1 MWERLKQA
9 LSNFFITEVVVEEEP
24 ELKPRNASEHNVQN
38 QYHAN
43 QQPQA
48 KMAYT
53 YPKER
58 AFRFPMIPDEV
69 NSSSPKT
76 PERPV
81 RSVPAQERQR
91 STMDN
96 RQKQQQQKKS
106 DYPKRSSNPNRQWQ
120 TQTQRPKM
128 VEPKEDKK
136 PFQPSEVPS
145 PVYGF
150 RKRKEEAEEVVTMA
164 SIQDRA
170 DWKKIAATGAPFYK
184 QQDNANVTSI
194 QAQVSEPSAQAK
206 DLHAAEKEAA
216 AKEQT
221 ASLAFEPEGEQ
232 LSGEKQPSD
241 RPAPILEAETET
253 TTNMQKNDFEEVEP
267 ADLGSNQVIPM
278 QQAAAAEVEQSE
290 ELRQEESPELEQP
303 AEWHQEAEQAVGQ
316 QQKDEIAAEQADQQ
330 EAVMAEAAE
339 WDQAAPMESE
349 QSTELNLEETVKTDQ
364 QAEQDYDEPIEVES
378 TALDQN
384 ERIDLEEISS
394 SKSEKTLETEQ
405 VSKMDKEQLMEASQ
419 PERHQAETAIAE
431 QPEEPAQA
439 DNAYQIREAHNPI
452 RKSVP
457 FNVFM
462 TPRDK
467 RNQLERAKQ
476 PVQGTEEK
484 QDELVLEKQPVQ
496 QPIEK
501 PVQAEREKP
510 VQAEREKQPV
520 QQTEHKRNEPE
531 LDKQLVHP
539 IEEKQNNL
547 DDTNATVQQHHTE
560 EKQGSAEEVQQQT
573 EPVFSRPPMHL
584 LNDPVEQTVENDA
597 WVDQQTQLLETT
609 LQHFNVNAHVV
620 NAMQGPSVT
629 RFEVQPDMGVKVSKI
644 KGLTDDIKL
653 NMAAKDIRMEAPIP
667 GKNAI
672 GIEVPNAVAKQV
684 GLQEIL
690 ETEDFMDSSS
700 PLAVGLGLDISG
712 DSIVTNLQKMPHG
725 LIAGAT
731 GSGKSVCIN
740 TILLSLLYKAN
751 HKQVKFLLIDPK
763 MVELAPYND
772 LPHLVSPVI
781 TDTKAATAAL
791 KWAVNEME
799 ERYLKFVGEGVRDIG
814 KYNEKLTKQ
823 GRYADKL
830 PYLVIVIDEL
840 ADLMMVSPQDVE
852 DAICRIAQKARAAGI
867 HLLLATQRPS
877 VDVITGLIKANIPTR
892 IAFSVSSAVDSR
904 TIIDTNGAEK
914 LLGKGDMLFIENG
927 ARQAQRIQGAFVSD
941 EEIERV
947 VQHVKQTA
955 PPEYLFHHED
965 LLERR
970 ESEEEEDELYQE
982 ALEFVIEHNS
992 ASASLLQRRFKIGY
1006 NRAARLIDH
1015 MEMRGVIS
1023 EQKGSKPRDVL
1034 VSLAQLQAE

>member
-9 LSNFFITEVVVEEEP
+9 LSSFFITEVVVEEEP
-24 ELKPRNASEHNVQN
+24 ELKPRNASELKVQN

-81 RSVPAQERQR
+81 RSVPAQERQK
-91 STMDN
+91 SPEEN
-96 RQKQQQQKKS
+96 HQKQQKKKS
-106 DYPKRSSNPNRQWQ
+106 DYPERFANPTRQRQ

-136 PFQPSEVPS
+136 PFQPSDVPS

-150 RKRKEEAEEVVTMA
+150 RKRKEEPEEVVTMA

-170 DWKKIAATGAPFYK
+170 DWKKIAATGALFDK
-184 QQDNANVTSI
+184 QQDYANVSSI
-194 QAQVSEPSAQAK
+194 KMSVSESSAQAK
-206 DLHAAEKEAA
+206 DLDAAESAA
-216 AKEQT
+216 VKEQT
-221 ASLAFEPEGEQ
+221 ALLAFEQEGEELTAEQ
-232 LSGEKQPSD
+232 QSEEL
-241 RPAPILEAETET
+241 PAPIVEPESETA
-253 TTNMQKNDFEEVEP
+253 TNMQRIDLKEGET
-267 ADLGSNQVIPM
+267 ADLDSNQLTQM
-278 QQAAAAEVEQSE
+278 QQAAAADVEQSAE
-290 ELRQEESPELEQP
+290 FQQEESPVLERP
-303 AEWHQEAEQAVGQ
+303 SEWHHAETLESEQAAGPEQ
-316 QQKDEIAAEQADQQ
+316 EDEMAAEQPVQVNQQ
-330 EAVMAEAAE
+330 EAPIAEAVE
-339 WDQAAPMESE
+339 WNHAAAMVSE
-349 QSTELNLEETVKTDQ
+349 QSTELIQEEIVETDQKAEQVYDESIEFESAAWDQNKRIELEE
-364 QAEQDYDEPIEVES
+364 AS
-378 TALDQN
+378 
-384 ERIDLEEISS
+384 ISD
-394 SKSEKTLETEQ
+394 SEKLLETEQ
-405 VSKMDKEQLMEASQ
+405 ASRVDKEELMEASQ
-419 PERHQAETAIAE
+419 PEQQQAEALITE
-431 QPEEPAQA
+431 QPEEPVQTG
-439 DNAYQIREAHNPI
+439 NAYQIREASNPV
-452 RKSVP
+452 RKAVP

-476 PVQGTEEK
+476 PVHRAEEK
-484 QDELVLEKQPVQ
+484 TDEVACNKQPVQ
-496 QPIEK
+496 HPVEK
-501 PVQAEREKP
+501 PVKAERTE
-510 VQAEREKQPV
+510 QSD
-520 QQTEHKRNEPE
+520 QQTEQRQNEPK
-531 LDKQLVHP
+531 LDMQPVYP
-539 IEEKQNNL
+539 
-547 DDTNATVQQHHTE
+547 TE
-560 EKQGSAEEVQQQT
+560 EKQGSLGGTNITEQHYQTEEKQETAEEAQQQT
-573 EPVFSRPPMHL
+573 EPVFIRPPMHL

-814 KYNEKLTKQ
+814 KYNEKLAKQ

-904 TIIDTNGAEK
+904 TIIDNNGAEK

-955 PPEYLFHHED
+955 PPEYLFQHED

>member
-9 LSNFFITEVVVEEEP
+9 LSNFFMTEVVVEEEP
-24 ELKPRNASEHNVQN
+24 ELKSRNASEQKVQK
-38 QYHAN
+38 QYQTN

-58 AFRFPMIPDEV
+58 AFRFPMIPDESGSAKPPASNV
-69 NSSSPKT
+69 
-76 PERPV
+76 RPV
-81 RSVPAQERQR
+81 RHRAQPDTKIPEKRQPRQPEKTKMQERPSSVNWQR
-91 STMDN
+91 
-96 RQKQQQQKKS
+96 QPEIK
-106 DYPKRSSNPNRQWQ
+106 NP
-120 TQTQRPKM
+120 
-128 VEPKEDKK
+128 VPKEEKK
-136 PFQPSEVPS
+136 PFQPTEVPS

-150 RKRKEEAEEVVTMA
+150 RKRREEVADIVTLA

-170 DWKKIAATGAPFYK
+170 DWKRIAASANTVNPEVQEEKKFDIHVEQAPVEEIMLEK
-184 QQDNANVTSI
+184 PVIERKEKTDIA
-194 QAQVSEPSAQAK
+194 
-206 DLHAAEKEAA
+206 AAELSKESFIEDADTSVA
-216 AKEQT
+216 EEEMIEEISVPETTENHQAEPIQLDESASIEETGLDRSAVIEET
-221 ASLAFEPEGEQ
+221 ASN
-232 LSGEKQPSD
+232 
-241 RPAPILEAETET
+241 EAEDDLTEKVDPDQSINRIEETRVPDLAEDGTAMHKATDPTAEEAVPDEVASIAAENNTSSHDSEMISESIAQPDTFDVETVQSSNQTDEKEVQQAEESTET
-253 TTNMQKNDFEEVEP
+253 TN
-267 ADLGSNQVIPM
+267 S
-278 QQAAAAEVEQSE
+278 
-290 ELRQEESPELEQP
+290 
-303 AEWHQEAEQAVGQ
+303 
-316 QQKDEIAAEQADQQ
+316 
-330 EAVMAEAAE
+330 
-339 WDQAAPMESE
+339 
-349 QSTELNLEETVKTDQ
+349 
-364 QAEQDYDEPIEVES
+364 
-378 TALDQN
+378 
-384 ERIDLEEISS
+384 
-394 SKSEKTLETEQ
+394 
-405 VSKMDKEQLMEASQ
+405 
-419 PERHQAETAIAE
+419 
-431 QPEEPAQA
+431 
-439 DNAYQIREAHNPI
+439 QIRETGSTV

-467 RNQLERAKQ
+467 RNH
-476 PVQGTEEK
+476 
-484 QDELVLEKQPVQ
+484 Q
-496 QPIEK
+496 QVPTRK
-501 PVQAEREKP
+501 
-510 VQAEREKQPV
+510 
-520 QQTEHKRNEPE
+520 EPE
-531 LDKQLVHP
+531 KTEPV
-539 IEEKQNNL
+539 
-547 DDTNATVQQHHTE
+547 VQDIP
-560 EKQGSAEEVQQQT
+560 QQT
-573 EPVFSRPPMHL
+573 EPSFAKPPMHL
-584 LNDPVEQTVENDA
+584 LNDPVEQTIENDA
-597 WVDQQTQLLETT
+597 WVDQQSQLLETT
-609 LQHFNVNAHVV
+609 LEHFNVNAHVV

-629 RFEVQPDMGVKVSKI
+629 RFEVQPDLGVKVSKI
-644 KGLTDDIKL
+644 KSLTDDIKL

-672 GIEVPNAVAKQV
+672 GIEVPNAVSKQV

-690 ETEDFMDSSS
+690 ETEDFQGNSS
-700 PLAVGLGLDISG
+700 PLSVGLGLNISG
-712 DSIVTNLQKMPHG
+712 NPIVTNLQKMPHG

-799 ERYLKFVGEGVRDIG
+799 ERYMKFVGEGVRDIG
-814 KYNEKLTKQ
+814 RYNEKLDKQ
-823 GRYADKL
+823 GRYADKM

-840 ADLMMVSPQDVE
+840 ADLMMVAPQDVE
-852 DAICRIAQKARAAGI
+852 DSICRIAQKARAAGI

-892 IAFSVSSAVDSR
+892 IAFSVSSAIDSR
-904 TIIDTNGAEK
+904 TIIDNNGAEK

-947 VQHVKQTA
+947 VQYVKQTA
-955 PPEYLFHHED
+955 PPEYLFQHED

-970 ESEEEEDELYQE
+970 ESEEDEDELYRE
-982 ALEFVIEHNS
+982 AVEFVIEHNS